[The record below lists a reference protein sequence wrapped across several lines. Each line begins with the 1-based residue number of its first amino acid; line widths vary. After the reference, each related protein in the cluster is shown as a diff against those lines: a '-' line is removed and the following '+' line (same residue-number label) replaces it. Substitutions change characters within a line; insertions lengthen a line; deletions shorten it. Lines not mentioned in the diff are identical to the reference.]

1 MDRKSTSGAC
11 QTLRSKLVCW
21 SAKKQQSVAMSFAEA
36 DAVAISNNPVLHSRT
51 KHTDIRY
58 HFMMDHILK
67 GDIELHFILTEYQLA
82 DIFTKPLDEPTFK
95 RMKCPS
101 LQKHLQILEK
111 LLFGCGF
118 FQNTIN
124 SISKLPWCTVVVED
138 PNPPT
143 DEFEVCPL
151 KEFLI
156 KINVKNGQKPLTLD
170 YKTVCETTRLDYNNG
185 LYVDHPY
192 TEVLGGNYSS
202 TEQLNS
208 IQQLLVF
215 SLFTRTKIDIGKI
228 IYSDHITRIM
238 AKSRKKK
245 NKSQTVTQPK
255 PKSQGPEASGALPV
269 KRKNSKTQTTSLVQ
283 ATVTPP
289 SEKVPTKDS
298 DRTQSVSSG

>member
-1 MDRKSTSGAC
+1 
-11 QTLRSKLVCW
+11 
-21 SAKKQQSVAMSFAEA
+21 
-36 DAVAISNNPVLHSRT
+36 
-51 KHTDIRY
+51 
-58 HFMMDHILK
+58 
-67 GDIELHFILTEYQLA
+67 
-82 DIFTKPLDEPTFK
+82 
-95 RMKCPS
+95 
-101 LQKHLQILEK
+101 
-111 LLFGCGF
+111 CGF

-138 PNPPT
+138 PNPPA

-215 SLFTRTKIDIGKI
+215 SLLTRTKIDIGKI

-238 AKSRKKK
+238 AKSRKKYVSYPRFISCALEELLGSK
-245 NKSQTVTQPK
+245 YSQDKSFRYFPSILKSSMTSLLFSEKKWKKKSQTVTQPK
-255 PKSQGPEASGALPV
+255 PKLQGPKALGP
-269 KRKNSKTQTTSLVQ
+269 L
-283 ATVTPP
+283 P
-289 SEKVPTKDS
+289 
-298 DRTQSVSSG
+298 